1 MFAKPSRSRAA
12 SRKLNIALLI
22 AASLLASGCAKKQ
35 APQEKPAQDA
45 PKSERAP
52 ERGAAESPIGEAK
65 LGLLFGLARF
75 EVEGDK
81 VTAKPLPARADFLY
95 QKDGEWTLKS
105 FDDADSNVFHKVMA
119 YEGADGKKSLL
130 TFGGMGAFVKRWNL
144 VGGKLEAETLWE
156 EDFGGRWSRM
166 RDAEVGDLY
175 GDGKPA
181 IAIATHDQGIVAIL
195 RDHGDRFELNK
206 IDEEPNTFVHEIEI
220 GDLDGDGVLEVYA
233 TPSEPNRIGVD
244 VQTGQVVRYIPKKGE
259 GRKVVADLGNRHAK
273 EIFVGDMDG
282 DGKDELYVAVEA
294 KTSGSGASL
303 TIDEPVEIRRY
314 LADTPADQGFVVA
327 TLPDRFTRFLTV
339 GDIDG
344 SGKKVM
350 VAAAFRSGVWLLTPS
365 SDPNEPWKVESIDRD
380 SSGFEHAALFA
391 DLDEDG
397 KDELYIAA
405 DEQGEI
411 RRYVWGD
418 EGVKRETLYKREGPP
433 RATLTWNIMP
443 AAPEL
448 VVGSE

>member
-1 MFAKPSRSRAA
+1 MFANYSLSAPRALRSLMLVA
-12 SRKLNIALLI
+12 
-22 AASLLASGCAKKQ
+22 AASLLLGGCSKKDAEKDE
-35 APQEKPAQDA
+35 APKPAEPAVGTAQG
-45 PKSERAP
+45 SE
-52 ERGAAESPIGEAK
+52 GASATGEAK
-65 LGLLFGLARF
+65 LGLILGLARF
-75 EVEGDK
+75 EVENNQ

-95 QKDGEWTLKS
+95 QKDGEWIMAG
-105 FDDADSNVFHKVMA
+105 FEDADSNVFHKVMA
-119 YEGADGKKSLL
+119 YKGADGRESLL
-130 TFGGMGAFVKRWNL
+130 SFGGMGAFVKRWTL
-144 VGGKLEAETLWE
+144 ADGELKAETLWE

-166 RDAEVGDLY
+166 RDAEIGDLY
-175 GDGKPA
+175 SDGKGA

-195 RDHGDRFELNK
+195 RDHGDRFELKK
-206 IDEEPNTFVHEIEI
+206 IDQEPNTFVHEIEI
-220 GDLDGDGVLEVYA
+220 GDVDGDGILEVYA

-244 VQTGQVVRYIPKKGE
+244 VQTGQVVRYIPQKDE

-314 LADTPADQGFVVA
+314 EAGTPPDQGVVVA

-339 GDIDG
+339 GDPDG

-350 VAAAFRSGVWLLTPS
+350 IAAAFRSGVWLLTPGD
-365 SDPNEPWKVESIDRD
+365 DPSEPWKVENIDRD
-380 SSGFEHAALFA
+380 SSGFEHTSLFA

-397 KDELYIAA
+397 KDELYVAA

-411 RRYVWGD
+411 RRYVWVDG
-418 EGVKRETLYKREGPP
+418 EVKRETIYKREGPP
-433 RATLTWNIMP
+433 RATLTWNMMP
-443 AAPEL
+443 VAPRL
-448 VVGSE
+448 VVGSP

>member
-1 MFAKPSRSRAA
+1 MFRIPSYSRPA
-12 SRKLNIALLI
+12 LLTLLI
-22 AASLLASGCAKKQ
+22 AAALMAGGCGRKDA
-35 APQEKPAQDA
+35 AQDK
-45 PKSERAP
+45 PSKSEP
-52 ERGAAESPIGEAK
+52 AAQRSETNDGKEKGSAAFEAK
-65 LGLLFGLARF
+65 LGLIFGLARF

-81 VTAKPLPARADFLY
+81 VTAKPLPARAELLY
-95 QKDGEWTLKS
+95 QKDGEWVIEG
-105 FDDADSNVFHKVMA
+105 FDDPDSNVFHKVMA
-119 YEGADGKKSLL
+119 YKGADGRESLL
-130 TFGGMGAFVKRWNL
+130 SFGGMGAFVKRWIHE
-144 VGGKLEAETLWE
+144 GGKLKAETLWE

-166 RDAEVGDLY
+166 RDAEIGDLY
-175 GDGKPA
+175 GDGKNA

-195 RDHGDRFELNK
+195 RDHGDRFELEK
-206 IDEEPNTFVHEIEI
+206 IDHETDTFVHEIEI
-220 GDLDGDGVLEVYA
+220 GDVDGDGVLEVYA
-233 TPSEPNRIGVD
+233 TPSEPNRIGAD
-244 VQTGQVVRYIPKKGE
+244 VQTGEVVRYIPKKGE
-259 GRKVVADLGNRHAK
+259 GRKVVANLGNRHAK

-314 LADTPADQGFVVA
+314 LADTPADEGFVVA

-350 VAAAFRSGVWLLTPS
+350 VAAAFRSGVWLLTPGES
-365 SDPNEPWKVESIDRD
+365 ADEPWKVENIDRD
-380 SSGFEHAALFA
+380 SSGFEHSALFA
-391 DLDEDG
+391 DLDQDG

-411 RRYVWGD
+411 RRYIW
-418 EGVKRETLYKREGPP
+418 EGGQVKRETLYKREGPP

-443 AAPEL
+443 VDPAL